1 MLPQHFVDTRLPAR
15 SGSPEARN
23 HGRIEPQAYQMLGGF
38 QAWSAK
44 QAALYVGCVGGG
56 RRPHPGESFFVDRLS
71 VRVGE
76 RRLGARA
83 ALG

>member
-1 MLPQHFVDTRLPAR
+1 
-15 SGSPEARN
+15 
-23 HGRIEPQAYQMLGGF
+23 MLGGF